1 MLTGNLRCISK
12 ELTGSINAATANPEA
27 QKPLRT
33 LQTEGKGQASAVD
46 IDGPVDAGSC
56 EGTDTRQDH
65 KSRAPSLHGTMNR
78 GRWDSRCWFLGKGT
92 THDSS
97 TNTAD
102 PSPWPRHC
110 RDVQQAGRDDVL
122 QQPAKGEEQQQ
133 GRQSQTQR
141 RQPNASTIPGACHNQ
156 EAATHSHDRSCEHQD
171 LPQVHRS
178 RWLQSPSPGHPIP
191 LLGLQQLPWPPLPA
205 PQSAAAPV
213 GATDQKKLFPSSAR
227 EVQSFNRAC
236 ASSTAA
242 FPGGRV
248 DRIQAIFPP
257 GLGNQK
263 MARNQTRL
271 CNPRLLR
278 PPLVMRLTIGPEIG
292 TAPAG
297 VTQLMLAGRNTLQ
310 RPAPPHTAGSIPAH
324 RLGNAVAC
332 HHTLSSQWHQQ

>member
-191 LLGLQQLPWPPLPA
+191 LLGLQQLPCRPCLLLNLLLLLSVPLIRRNSSQAVPEKFSPSIEHVHHPPR
-205 PQSAAAPV
+205 
-213 GATDQKKLFPSSAR
+213 LFPVA
-227 EVQSFNRAC
+227 E
-236 ASSTAA
+236 ST
-242 FPGGRV
+242 GS
-248 DRIQAIFPP
+248 
-257 GLGNQK
+257 
-263 MARNQTRL
+263 RL
-271 CNPRLLR
+271 FF
-278 PPLVMRLTIGPEIG
+278 
-292 TAPAG
+292 
-297 VTQLMLAGRNTLQ
+297 
-310 RPAPPHTAGSIPAH
+310 RPASAIRKWHGTKRDYAIQG
-324 RLGNAVAC
+324 C
-332 HHTLSSQWHQQ
+332 CDHHS